1 MSHPLEAFLIELP
14 AGTDPTTLK
23 ALEQELAQT
32 AGVDQCRQSTA
43 RSLDPASITI
53 YITLAGTVI
62 TAIGAAVPVV
72 KQMIDLFK
80 SKGIKGAKLLLSDGR
95 VLQVDEIS
103 AGDLIKLSKSP
114 L

>member
-1 MSHPLEAFLIELP
+1 MNHPLEAFLIELP
-14 AGTDPTTLK
+14 TGTDPTTLE
-23 ALEQELAQT
+23 ALELELAQT

-43 RSLDPASITI
+43 RSLDPASVTI
-53 YITLAGTVI
+53 YITLVSAVV
-62 TAIGAAVPVV
+62 TAIGTAVPVV

-80 SKGIKGAKLLLSDGR
+80 SKGIKGAKFLLSDGR

-103 AGDLIKLSKSP
+103 ADDLIKLSKSP